1 MHHKNVRL
9 QDTYS
14 ARNTLISSVLNI
26 LGRYTCVHFPNRYG
40 SLNISGSG
48 RTCRVIYQ
56 TFWGKLVSLQWD
68 LVQR

>member
-1 MHHKNVRL
+1 MHHKMPVYKTHTVLETVLYRVFE
-9 QDTYS
+9 T
-14 ARNTLISSVLNI
+14 SS
-26 LGRYTCVHFPNRYG
+26 GVHFPNSYG